1 MGLGII
7 LFEGF
12 GDEVWTE
19 SGENIGT
26 RTWAKLTLP
35 ILSAADWPMSR
46 V

>member
-1 MGLGII
+1 MRNSQGRQCKAMGLGII

-26 RTWAKLTLP
+26 RT
-35 ILSAADWPMSR
+35 
-46 V
+46 